1 LNEAFSSITALAST
15 EGTINSQLEQSRF
28 GRIIGNLTGSN
39 SVRQSEVNHGLSRA
53 IYANQRLIQKLN
65 HKNMLTME
73 VVASLSNKTS
83 YLMKHVDVLYGSIQ
97 MTEH

>member
-1 LNEAFSSITALAST
+1 MEIEAQEQTFIDNSVDTLIEEMKGNSTELLNEAFSSITALAST

-53 IYANQRLIQKLN
+53 IYANQRL
-65 HKNMLTME
+65 
-73 VVASLSNKTS
+73 
-83 YLMKHVDVLYGSIQ
+83 
-97 MTEH
+97 